1 MKPFF
6 WIDLEMTGLDESVDQ
21 ILEIAIVVTDE
32 KWVTLDQY
40 HRIVFQPPEVMEA
53 MNDWCKE
60 HHGKSGLTALI
71 PNGTPL
77 AVVEKEVT
85 TLIDKFWGAKERV
98 VLCGNSVGN
107 DLRFLL
113 KYTPELAKRL
123 HYRIVDVSSYKEVF
137 REIYKIDVKKK
148 KSHRAID
155 DILESIEELKVYLS
169 CLDPHKVEL
178 MKTEHKK

>member
-21 ILEIAIVVTDE
+21 ILEIAVVVTDE
-32 KWVTLDQY
+32 KWITQDQY
-40 HRIVFQPPEVMEA
+40 HRIVYQPPQVLDA

-60 HHGKSGLTALI
+60 HHGKSGLTALV
-71 PNGTPL
+71 PQGTPL
-77 AVVEKEVT
+77 TTVENEVI
-85 TLIDKFWGAKERV
+85 TLIDKFWNPKDRV

-107 DLRFLL
+107 DQRFLL
-113 KYTPELAKRL
+113 KYMPELAKRL

-137 REIYKIDVKKK
+137 REIYRIDVKKK
-148 KSHRAID
+148 KCHRAID

-169 CLDPHKVEL
+169 CLDPQKIEL
-178 MKTEHKK
+178 AKEEHKK